1 MNASRKDAHMS
12 HEREL
17 TDTLHASNATGKT
30 AWESPTVRRVGNL
43 GEVLLGSG
51 KQGLSEADPGQT
63 TYKPQGQDHK

>member
-1 MNASRKDAHMS
+1 MS
-12 HEREL
+12 HERES
-17 TDTLHASNATGKT
+17 TESLHALPAEKT

-63 TYKPQGQDHK
+63 TYKPSGQDMQH

>member
-1 MNASRKDAHMS
+1 MS

-17 TDTLHASNATGKT
+17 TKTPHALPETEKT

-51 KQGLSEADPGQT
+51 KQGLSEADTGQT
-63 TYKPQGQDHK
+63 TYKPKGDDMH

>member
-1 MNASRKDAHMS
+1 MS
-12 HEREL
+12 HEREFTKTPQVL
-17 TDTLHASNATGKT
+17 PTEKT

-63 TYKPQGQDHK
+63 TYKPAGQDHK

>member
-1 MNASRKDAHMS
+1 MS

-17 TDTLHASNATGKT
+17 TETLHTSTPEKT
-30 AWESPTVRRVGNL
+30 TWESPTVRRVGNL

-63 TYKPQGQDHK
+63 TYKPTGQDHK

>member
-1 MNASRKDAHMS
+1 MS

-17 TDTLHASNATGKT
+17 KEKRQALPTEKT

-43 GEVLLGSG
+43 GEVLLGAG

-63 TYKPQGQDHK
+63 TYKPQGQDHQ

>member
-1 MNASRKDAHMS
+1 MS

-17 TDTLHASNATGKT
+17 TKTPHALPTTEKT

-43 GEVLLGSG
+43 GEVLLGAG

-63 TYKPQGQDHK
+63 TYKPQGQDMH

>member
-1 MNASRKDAHMS
+1 MS
-12 HEREL
+12 HERES
-17 TDTLHASNATGKT
+17 TETLHVLPTTAKT

-63 TYKPQGQDHK
+63 TYKPAGQDHK